1 MSDNCRS
8 RFPVSEISLSRI
20 NSDDRRFRITS
31 ESSPARL
38 IPSVR
43 TAGLMQPP
51 LLLKNPADESFTVV
65 CGFRRIAACR
75 ELGWPNIVARIL
87 DPGTPESECV
97 KFAITDNSFQRP
109 LNLIEMS
116 RAFCLLSR
124 VFSDAQE
131 MGKEAAALGLP
142 ENPAMIR
149 KIQGLC
155 LLPDPIQAGILS
167 DTIPLPVALELGR
180 LDPDTACT
188 FAELFELLKPSL
200 NKQREIITLMEE
212 IAARE
217 DRSVSD
223 IFEEKHFREIL
234 SNKEKVVERS
244 RNKVVERSRNTDRNQ
259 KLREIRIYLRQ
270 RRFPAISRAEQTFE
284 QLMKELGLGNT
295 AKLIPPANFEGT
307 VYTLNL
313 SFRNPEELKAHQ
325 IMLDSLIRNPS
336 LKKILG

>member
-1 MSDNCRS
+1 MSDNCRFC
-8 RFPVSEISLSRI
+8 FPVSEISLSRI

-51 LLLKNPADESFTVV
+51 LLLKHTADENFTVV
-65 CGFRRIAACR
+65 CGFLRIAACR
-75 ELGWPNIVARIL
+75 ELGWPNIPARFL
-87 DPGTPESECV
+87 EPGTPESECV
-97 KFAITDNSFQRP
+97 KLAITDNSFQRP

-131 MGKEAAALGLP
+131 MGKEAAALDLP
-142 ENPAMIR
+142 ENPVMIR

-155 LLPDPIQAGILS
+155 LLPDPVQAGILS
-167 DTIPLPVALELGR
+167 DTVSLPVALELGR
-180 LDPDTACT
+180 FDSHTACT
-188 FAELFELLKPSL
+188 FAELFETLKPSL

-217 DRSVSD
+217 DRLVTD
-223 IFEEKHFREIL
+223 LFEENRFRGIL
-234 SNKEKVVERS
+234 SDKE
-244 RNKVVERSRNTDRNQ
+244 TDRNQ
-259 KLREIRIYLRQ
+259 KLREIRMCLRQ
-270 RRFPAISRAEQTFE
+270 RRFPAISRAEERFE
-284 QLMKELGLGNT
+284 QHVGELGLGNT

-325 IMLDSLIRNPS
+325 TLLDRLVRNPS
-336 LKKILG
+336 LKKILD